1 MPAIP
6 TVKIEDGQGGYLVI
20 NESEFDPKQHAR
32 YKGGVGAGPSGKGK
46 AEPPPSDAPHR
57 AAELEDQHTAAEL
70 KAIAKDLDIGGYSS
84 MNKSELAKAI
94 AEAEVA
100 KA

>member
-6 TVKIEDGQGGYLVI
+6 TVKIKDGQGGYLII

-32 YKGGVGAGPSGKGK
+32 YEGGK
-46 AEPPPSDAPHR
+46 AEPPPSDVPQTAEAR